1 MIPTAMLPITNAVL
15 LFSWCS
21 MMLGGTVVVL
31 DCSDCEYFL
40 CASINRAKP
49 SRQSTAPMYPELP
62 TEDGQNYR
70 LQKISEIE
78 QNLIKEGRARKPLY
92 KKYKQAINITDSI
105 DTVLVSAC
113 VFMSGLG
120 ITIPI
125 VLLPLEVAAAYAEYC
140 GYLC

>member
-49 SRQSTAPMYPELP
+49 SGSAQQPSIQLCGRLCGFDSLLLV
-62 TEDGQNYR
+62 DG
-70 LQKISEIE
+70 
-78 QNLIKEGRARKPLY
+78 NLSSDE
-92 KKYKQAINITDSI
+92 
-105 DTVLVSAC
+105 TVL
-113 VFMSGLG
+113 LG
-120 ITIPI
+120 FPEQFGF
-125 VLLPLEVAAAYAEYC
+125 VLVALYFH
-140 GYLC
+140 